1 MRVRNI
7 FLGVAVGWLALS
19 LAGGAYFIMSQ
30 RDRAFGAI
38 DERPPS
44 RGFPSNSG
52 TAPSKLEPELAA
64 MLYRYFPKPL
74 SQGFEEVFIRD
85 YFQDRRGGFLL
96 DVGASHF
103 RDRSTTHYLDVALG
117 WQGIAVDAIAEF
129 ADGYARHR
137 PRTKYFAAFVS
148 DRSDEGVDFIVNRG
162 NTRLSTADAE
172 TATHFD
178 APTEV
183 RQLSTVT
190 LDDLLDAEGVR
201 EIDLLS
207 MDIELWEP
215 KALAGFDIERFRP
228 ELVVIEFH
236 SPIRDQLEEYF
247 ARHGYAQIEKY
258 TRWDG
263 RNAYYVPADDLA
275 KFLARPPVS

>member
-1 MRVRNI
+1 MRVQKI
-7 FLGVAVGWLALS
+7 LLGVAVGWLALS
-19 LAGGAYFIMSQ
+19 LAGGAYFILSQ
-30 RDRAFGAI
+30 RVQPFGAV
-38 DERPPS
+38 EVRPPS
-44 RGFPSNSG
+44 RSFPSEGGSA
-52 TAPSKLEPELAA
+52 TSKIDPELAA

-74 SQGFEEVFIRD
+74 SQGYEEVLIRD
-85 YFQDRRGGFLL
+85 YFQDRRDGFLL

-117 WQGIAVDAIAEF
+117 WRGIAVDAIAEF
-129 ADGYARHR
+129 AEGYALHR

-148 DRSDEGVDFIVNRG
+148 DRSDENVDFIVNRE
-162 NTRLSTADAE
+162 NSRLSTADE
-172 TATHFD
+172 KTASYFKG
-178 APTEV
+178 ATEV
-183 RQLSTVT
+183 RELSTVT

-236 SPIRDQLEEYF
+236 EPIRDQLKEYF
-247 ARHGYAQIEKY
+247 ASHGYAQIEKY

-275 KFLARPPVS
+275 KFLARPPSS